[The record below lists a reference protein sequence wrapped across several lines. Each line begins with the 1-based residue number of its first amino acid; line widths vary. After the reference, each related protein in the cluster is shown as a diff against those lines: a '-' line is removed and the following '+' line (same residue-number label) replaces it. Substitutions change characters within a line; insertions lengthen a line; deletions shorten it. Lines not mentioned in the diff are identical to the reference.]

1 MGFKFMLA
9 QALGGA
15 AAKGS
20 EKLADK
26 ERRAETIIDRATE
39 RFMNKHDDWDRQFQL
54 DKRKYQ
60 DAYNKLKGLDLDLD
74 KGQIEM
80 ILLGGPDGATEFLE
94 AYKEDKTKAQYD
106 YLKNTKQPAVS
117 EAGVS
122 IDSVLGY
129 KPPEF
134 SYDQM
139 NKQKFLKNTFQRS
152 DDYLAAKEKDDFDAQ
167 AFVGLGIKK
176 ASSAYAQGLNPYPD
190 VDKQLQ
196 AYSQTEAG
204 KYQTVGGFDIPASFI
219 QSGVRSQLI
228 GLNIIKPE
236 QVEGQLGE
244 GTGWKAPSYDAIPTD
259 VLIAMEESI
268 AQQET
273 QALNQKVQRLNIKHK
288 SIMHPLELKKITG
301 DLDQQTIDKAASE
314 IDLKL
319 KQKDLK
325 NADEIAD
332 LVLREQKANTSF
344 AENRLEDVDIDQ
356 EINNAGASYAFIK
369 NKLIGE
375 TDPTIISRLTTQLEE
390 ADGLYQS
397 FTALRVAK
405 NLATQDPVTGLRNI
419 LLLQNEIETR
429 LKVRYGFGQE
439 DIVTGGAELQ
449 KGITMGGTTT
459 STKFFTRNE
468 SGVEKKIYEGT
479 PEFTKIQQKIQNDAM
494 SFLIKSYGNIASDG
508 TYTPKIPNQAY
519 DDYFNI
525 TRNYIPNI
533 NELDAMEISSM
544 SETETSEINQE
555 HFNLI
560 IKAIEGGDSKD
571 IIVDSITTDFG
582 VSSRAE
588 ANKYYSLALDSFRK
602 TKQAEDITTPKVET
616 VPDEIFIYPK
626 GGKNV
631 YELDKPQNL
640 SATSS
645 VLTKITPQTLDSET
659 INSFLAANA
668 YSIDRRFFSMIDKG
682 LDPNKYSLEDFTLFN
697 TDINSFKQ
705 KYPDEIFAEVGRAQ
719 DYGQLQRPSF
729 INVPEE
735 EKQKMRFKLLK
746 QFLSL
751 NRTDRQLRMT
761 NNLLTAKDTGFEN

>member
-1 MGFKFMLA
+1 MGFKFMPA

-288 SIMHPLELKKITG
+288 SIIHPLELKKITG